1 VVQRHPGQGKRLTT
15 DGLILVA
22 GMSRNTSMVVYTEN
36 EEGPAGRLSR
46 RIRLSGHVQG
56 VGFRP
61 FVYRLASEFGLTGW
75 VQNQLGEVEVLAQGP
90 APALDSFQEA
100 LIGRA
105 PPLSRPV
112 LDSAT
117 TCDDAISDT
126 FLIIESASDRE
137 ARIHVPPDYF
147 TCSDCVRELKEPGD
161 RRYRYPFINCTQ
173 CGPRYT
179 LIRAMPYDRANT
191 SMAEFPLCEPCR
203 REYQDPADRRFHA
216 EPVACPACG
225 PALTWRGL
233 EGTVDGN
240 EAAMEACVDA
250 LRQGQIVAVKGV
262 GGYHLVC
269 DARADDPVRRLRA
282 AKPRPDKPLA
292 VMFPVAGDDDLD
304 QVRREVS
311 AHPGE
316 IELLRSPARPIVLM
330 RKNPLGQLSSLVAP
344 GLGEIGVMLPYSP
357 LHHLLT
363 SEFGGPVVATS
374 GNVSGEPVLTDARDV
389 ETRINRVVDACLHHN
404 RPIVRPADDSVYRP
418 IGDRLRPIRLGRG
431 TAPVELPLPIRLRAP
446 VLAVGGHMKNTVAL
460 AWDDRMVVS
469 PHIGDMGSARS
480 VTVFEQVVG
489 DLQALYKVRARA
501 VIADAH
507 PDYATARWAARAP
520 LAVTLVYH
528 HFAHASA
535 AARDWPAGETGV
547 VFAWDGVGYGP
558 DGTLWG
564 GETLLGRPGRWTRIG
579 HMRSFRLPGGD
590 RASREPWRSAAA
602 ICWETGLDWSGPPDT
617 DWQLAREA
625 WSRHVNAP
633 LTTAVGRLFDAA
645 ASLAG
650 LVDVASFEGQGP
662 MQLEAAADPDC
673 LSTVALP
680 LERQGETWVSDW
692 APLIE
697 QLRDPALPV
706 SHRAAVFHN
715 SLAETLVQQARAICG
730 ETGARRVALTGGV
743 FQNRLLVQRVTS
755 GLARHNIPVD
765 LDERLPVNDGS
776 LCAGQVVEYA
786 ASEAAADP
794 ARRTAQD

>member
-1 VVQRHPGQGKRLTT
+1 
-15 DGLILVA
+15 
-22 GMSRNTSMVVYTEN
+22 MVIGPSA
-36 EEGPAGRLSR
+36 EEATPGRLSR

-61 FVYRLASEFGLTGW
+61 YVYRLACEFGITGW
-75 VQNQLGEVEVLAQGP
+75 VQNQLGEVEVLGQGP
-90 APALDSFQEA
+90 AAVLDRFQEA

-112 LDSAT
+112 LDSAIES
-117 TCDDAISDT
+117 DDPLSDA
-126 FLIIESASDRE
+126 FLIIDSASDSE

-147 TCSDCVRELKEPGD
+147 TCDDCIRELDDPGD

-179 LIRAMPYDRANT
+179 LIRAMPYDRPNT
-191 SMAEFPLCEPCR
+191 SMAHFPLCEQCR
-203 REYQDPADRRFHA
+203 REYEDPADRRFHA

-225 PALTWRGL
+225 PALTWHDVHGIV
-233 EGTVDGN
+233 EGN
-240 EAAMEACVDA
+240 EAALEACVTA
-250 LRQGQIVAVKGV
+250 LRQGKIVAVKGV

-269 DARADDPVRRLRA
+269 DARADDPIRRLRA

-292 VMFPVAGDDDLD
+292 IMFPVAGDEEIDL
-304 QVRREVS
+304 VRREVLERRE
-311 AHPGE
+311 E

-330 RKNPLGQLSSLVAP
+330 RKKPQGALSALIAP

-374 GNVSGEPVLTDARDV
+374 GNVSGEPVLTQETEVEARLS
-389 ETRINRVVDACLHHN
+389 RAVDACLHHD

-418 IGDRLRPIRLGRG
+418 IGKKLRPIRLGRG
-431 TAPVELPLPIRLRAP
+431 TAPIELPLAIPLTAP

-469 PHIGDMGSARS
+469 PHIGDMGTARS
-480 VTVFEQVVG
+480 VAVFEQVVE
-489 DLQALYKVRARA
+489 DLQTLYKVSARA

-507 PDYATARWAARAP
+507 PDYATTRWAARSP
-520 LAVTLVYH
+520 LPVTLVYH

-558 DGTLWG
+558 DRTLWG
-564 GETLLGRPGRWTRIG
+564 GETLVGRPGCWTRIG
-579 HMRSFRLPGGD
+579 RMRSFRLPGGD
-590 RASREPWRSAAA
+590 RAGREPWRSAAA
-602 ICWETGLDWSGPPDT
+602 ICWETGLDWSGPPDA

-625 WSRHVNAP
+625 WRRGINAP

-650 LVDVASFEGQGP
+650 LVHTASFEGQGP
-662 MQLEAAADPDC
+662 MELEAVADPEC
-673 LSTVALP
+673 FSTLP
-680 LERQGETWVSDW
+680 LPMEKQGELWISDW

-697 QLRDPALPV
+697 PLRDPGL
-706 SHRAAVFHN
+706 SLGERAAMFHN
-715 SLAETLVQQARAICG
+715 SLAETLIQQARAVCL

-743 FQNRLLVQRVTS
+743 FQNRLLVERVMS
-755 GLARHNIPVD
+755 GLDRHDISVD

-786 ASEAAADP
+786 ASEAPPDSAGR
-794 ARRTAQD
+794 ARWG